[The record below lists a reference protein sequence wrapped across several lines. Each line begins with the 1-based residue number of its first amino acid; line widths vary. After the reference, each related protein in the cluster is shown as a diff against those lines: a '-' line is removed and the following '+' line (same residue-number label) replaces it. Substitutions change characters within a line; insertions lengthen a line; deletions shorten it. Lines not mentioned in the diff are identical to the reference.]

1 MDLKK
6 LLFSLVLCLGA
17 GGIGY
22 YFTMPSIG
30 TWYALLQKPVFTPPN
45 WIFGPVWTLLYIMM
59 GIALYC
65 VWKKRDPKYKSK
77 VAAYSWFYMQLILNV
92 MWSAVFFGLHSIFG
106 GLLII
111 VGLWLAIAV
120 TILKFKEQ
128 VYSTAWLLVPYLLWV
143 SYACLLNYSLWR
155 LNG

>member
-1 MDLKK
+1 MDIKK

-17 GGIGY
+17 GAIGY

-45 WIFGPVWTLLYIMM
+45 WIFAPVWTLLYIMM

-65 VWKKRDPKYKSK
+65 VWKKRGLKYQSK
-77 VAAYSWFYMQLILNV
+77 IAAYTWFGMQLVLNV
-92 MWSAVFFGLHSIFG
+92 AWSAVFFGIHSIFV

-120 TILKFKEQ
+120 TILKFKELAP
-128 VYSTAWLLVPYLLWV
+128 STVWLLIPYLLWV

>member
-1 MDLKK
+1 MEIKK

-17 GGIGY
+17 GGIGS
-22 YFTMPSIG
+22 YFTKPSIG
-30 TWYALLQKPVFTPPN
+30 TWYDFLQKPVFTPPN
-45 WIFGPVWTLLYIMM
+45 WIFGPVWILLYIMM
-59 GIALYC
+59 SIALYC
-65 VWKKRDPKYKSK
+65 VWKKRAPKTKSK
-77 VAAYSWFYMQLILNV
+77 VAAYTWFYMQLILNV

-106 GLLII
+106 GLVII

-120 TILKFKEQ
+120 TILKFSEL
-128 VYSTAWLLVPYLLWV
+128 VPSTVWLLVPYLLWV